1 MNRLEK
7 LIAEIRKQLLPYRH
21 EHDIERGCERWD
33 VEKGDCLTAWVA
45 GQLIACGTKNGCAE
59 KKLCAFYSYSD
70 IARKN
75 YQICREVTLMLESGD
90 AHCSFIENDNEN
102 GTAK

>member
-7 LIAEIRKQLLPYRH
+7 LIKEIRKQLLPYHH
-21 EHDIERGCERWD
+21 EHDVERGCERWD
-33 VEKGDCLTAWVA
+33 VENGDCLTSWVA
-45 GQLIACGTKNGCAE
+45 GQLAACRKKNKCAD

-75 YQICREVTLMLESGD
+75 YTVCREIALMFESGE
-90 AHCSFIENDNEN
+90 AMCSFIEKDEKNES
-102 GTAK
+102 AK

>member
-7 LIAEIRKQLLPYRH
+7 LIVEIKKQLLPYHH
-21 EHDIERGCERWD
+21 EHDIERGCERWE
-33 VEKGDCLTAWVA
+33 VEEGDCLTSWVA
-45 GQLIACGTKNGCAE
+45 GQLAVCGKKNKCAD

-70 IARKN
+70 LARKN
-75 YQICREVTLMLESGD
+75 YLICREVTLMLESGD
-90 AHCSFIENDNEN
+90 ARCNFTENGDKD